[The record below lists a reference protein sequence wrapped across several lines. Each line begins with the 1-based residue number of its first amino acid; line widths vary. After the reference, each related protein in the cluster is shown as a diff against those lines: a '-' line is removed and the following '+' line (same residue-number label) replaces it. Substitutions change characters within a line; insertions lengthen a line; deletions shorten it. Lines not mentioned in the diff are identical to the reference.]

1 MKVFEAGRT
10 VLSGDSI
17 QEGGWS
23 GESGLPAGYDEAT
36 DDWNDTGDVVND
48 DDVDVEY
55 LPTTHLEKVESS
67 PYKHENGA
75 HEIQASLDHFLQTT
89 FVEVYDKIWWADAFT
104 PDTAL
109 KDSQDWADI
118 STKVF
123 DATQAFKDEVDLIN
137 QEGWTG
143 YTHEAAMDNIG
154 KSYAEPETASGGAGV
169 MAFLVEA
176 FEETIWATK
185 ENIVSK
191 KESYELLTDYY
202 EDHRRDGVINTY
214 NDFARKVMVEVYPPT
229 SSRSQ

>member
-1 MKVFEAGRT
+1 M
-10 VLSGDSI
+10 
-17 QEGGWS
+17 
-23 GESGLPAGYDEAT
+23 
-36 DDWNDTGDVVND
+36 
-48 DDVDVEY
+48 
-55 LPTTHLEKVESS
+55 
-67 PYKHENGA
+67 
-75 HEIQASLDHFLQTT
+75 
-89 FVEVYDKIWWADAFT
+89 
-104 PDTAL
+104 

-214 NDFARKVMVEVYPPT
+214 NDFARKVMVEVYTPNIEQIAMNAPIFTAGETLEVDPLPDPGLVDPNSPGGVEGLENSTARALLTDRSHLPRRNYRILGARRGPT
-229 SSRSQ
+229 